1 LFAGII
7 IILPD
12 VNVIVDYGVFCRS
25 AGSLGHFLSNKV
37 EIPQFCGN
45 RFIADYGSGRRVGEP
60 ALGWHEKSFVYFFLD
75 YYFHEVYFQVA
86 FGFFGKFLEIEL
98 DLLYFVV

>member
-7 IILPD
+7 IILPN
-12 VNVIVDYGVFCRS
+12 VNVIVDYGVFCWS
-25 AGSLGHFLSNKV
+25 AGSLSNFLSNKV

-45 RFIADYGSGRRVGEP
+45 RFIADYGSGRGVGETT
-60 ALGWHEKSFVYFFLD
+60 LGWHEKTLVNFFLD

-98 DLLYFVV
+98 DFLYFVV